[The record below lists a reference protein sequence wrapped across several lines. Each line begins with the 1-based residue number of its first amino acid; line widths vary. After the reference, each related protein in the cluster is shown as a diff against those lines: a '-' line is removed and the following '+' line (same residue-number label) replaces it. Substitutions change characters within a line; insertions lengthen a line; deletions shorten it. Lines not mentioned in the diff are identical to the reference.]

1 MMNIHVRPSP
11 ALGLMVALAGFACL
25 AAPAAFAPASA
36 QVLGNG
42 AYAPAP
48 DPAVTSLQN
57 RMDTL
62 EADMRKTV
70 GRAEQLNFE
79 LTQAKKT
86 AEEAN
91 AGRLEAEKTIA
102 ALTARVDA
110 LERLAHGD
118 TAAAAGVLSKPA
130 EATVNLN
137 APANA
142 AGPASPVD
150 TSSFA
155 QDESGLFSQA
165 KTFMLVPDYP
175 SAQAA
180 FQVFIKKY
188 PKSESVAD
196 AQYMLA
202 ESLLYQDNYADAA
215 EAYGKV
221 LKAYPKSTHAPEAV
235 AKLARAMRL
244 MGKKPEAC
252 KALGLLASNYP
263 KAGEP
268 AKTIA
273 ATEKSRSG
281 C

>member
-1 MMNIHVRPSP
+1 MRVRSRP
-11 ALGLMVALAGFACL
+11 ALGLMAALAGFVCL
-25 AAPAAFAPASA
+25 AVPASAPAAA
-36 QVLGNG
+36 QVLGGG

-48 DPAVTSLQN
+48 DPAIASLQN
-57 RMDTL
+57 RMDAL
-62 EADMRKTV
+62 EADMRKAV
-70 GRAEQLNFE
+70 GRVEQLNFE

-86 AEEAN
+86 ADDAN

-102 ALTARVDA
+102 ALTTRIEA

-118 TAAAAGVLSKPA
+118 TTAAANAASGPA
-130 EATVNLN
+130 EATVNLTAATGN
-137 APANA
+137 SAPTARI
-142 AGPASPVD
+142 D
-150 TSSFA
+150 TSSFP
-155 QDESGLFSQA
+155 QDESGLYAQA

-180 FQVFIKKY
+180 FQVFLKKY
-188 PKSESVAD
+188 PKSDSVAD

-202 ESLLYQDNYADAA
+202 EAMLYQDNYPDAA

>member
-1 MMNIHVRPSP
+1 MMNMRVRSRP
-11 ALGLMVALAGFACL
+11 ALGLMAALAGFACL
-25 AAPAAFAPASA
+25 ATPIVTTASA
-36 QVLGNG
+36 QVLGGG

-48 DPAVTSLQN
+48 DPAIASLQN
-57 RMDTL
+57 RMDAL
-62 EADMRKTV
+62 EADMRKAV

-86 AEEAN
+86 AEDAN
-91 AGRLEAEKTIA
+91 AGRLAAEKTLA
-102 ALTARVDA
+102 ALTTRIEA

-118 TAAAAGVLSKPA
+118 TAAAANAATGPV
-130 EATVNLN
+130 EATVNLTAGASN
-137 APANA
+137 AP
-142 AGPASPVD
+142 PAKID

-155 QDESGLFSQA
+155 QDEAGLFTQA

-188 PKSESVAD
+188 PKSDSVAD

-202 ESLLYQDNYADAA
+202 ESLLYQDNYSDAA

>member
-1 MMNIHVRPSP
+1 MMNMRVRSRP
-11 ALGLMVALAGFACL
+11 ALGLMAALAGFVCL
-25 AAPAAFAPASA
+25 AAPASAPASA
-36 QVLGNG
+36 QVLGGG

-48 DPAVTSLQN
+48 DPAIASLQN
-57 RMDTL
+57 RVDGL
-62 EADMRKTV
+62 EADMRKAV
-70 GRAEQLNFE
+70 GRVEQLNFE
-79 LTQAKKT
+79 LTQAKKI
-86 AEEAN
+86 AEDAN
-91 AGRLEAEKTIA
+91 GGRLAAEKTIA
-102 ALTARVDA
+102 ELTPRIEA

-118 TAAAAGVLSKPA
+118 TVAAPNAAARPA
-130 EATVNLN
+130 EATVNLTA
-137 APANA
+137 APGKA
-142 AGPASPVD
+142 AASAKVD

-155 QDESGLFSQA
+155 QDASGLYAQA
-165 KTFMLVPDYP
+165 KTFMLAPDYP

-180 FQVFIKKY
+180 FQLFLKKY
-188 PKSESVAD
+188 PKSDSVAD

-202 ESLLYQDNYADAA
+202 ESLLYQDNYTDAA

-221 LKAYPKSTHAPEAV
+221 LKVHPKSAHAPEAV

-252 KALGLLASNYP
+252 KALALLASNYP

-268 AKTIA
+268 TKTIA

>member
-1 MMNIHVRPSP
+1 MMNTRVRPYP
-11 ALGLMVALAGFACL
+11 AFGLVAALAGFVCL
-25 AAPAAFAPASA
+25 AGPATWAPASA
-36 QVLGNG
+36 QVLGG
-42 AYAPAP
+42 GGYAPAP
-48 DPAVTSLQN
+48 DPAIANLQS
-57 RMDTL
+57 RMDAL
-62 EADMRKTV
+62 DAEMRKAI
-70 GRAEQLNFE
+70 GRTEQLTFDLN
-79 LTQAKKT
+79 QAKKV
-86 AEEAN
+86 AEDAN
-91 AGRLEAEKTIA
+91 AGRAADQKTIA
-102 ALTARVDA
+102 ALTARIDA
-110 LERLAHGD
+110 LEQLAHGD
-118 TAAAAGVLSKPA
+118 TAAAAGVLTKPA

-137 APANA
+137 APAGA
-142 AGPASPVD
+142 AGPSAQVD
-150 TSSFA
+150 TASFA
-155 QDESGLFSQA
+155 QDESGLYAQA

-180 FQVFIKKY
+180 FQVFLKKY
-188 PKSESVAD
+188 PKSDSVAD

-202 ESLLYQDNYADAA
+202 EALLYQDNYPDAA

-221 LKAYPKSTHAPEAV
+221 LKSYPKSPRAPEAI

-252 KALGLLASNYP
+252 KALGLLSSNYP

>member
-1 MMNIHVRPSP
+1 MMHMHARSRP
-11 ALGLMVALAGFACL
+11 AARLIAAVAGFVCL
-25 AAPAAFAPASA
+25 AAPAAFMPASA
-36 QVLGNG
+36 QVLGG
-42 AYAPAP
+42 GVYAPTP
-48 DPAVTSLQN
+48 DPAIANLQT
-57 RMDTL
+57 RMDAL
-62 EADMRKTV
+62 EADLRKAV

-79 LTQAKKT
+79 LTQTRKT
-86 AEEAN
+86 ADEAN
-91 AGRLEAEKTIA
+91 AGRIEDQKAIA
-102 ALTARVDA
+102 ALAARVDA
-110 LERLAHGD
+110 LERLARGD
-118 TAAAAGVLSKPA
+118 VNAAAAAISTPA
-130 EATVNLN
+130 EATVDLSA
-137 APANA
+137 APAVPA
-142 AGPASPVD
+142 AEKVDASQ
-150 TSSFA
+150 FA
-155 QDESGLFSQA
+155 QDEPSLFAQA

-180 FQVFIKKY
+180 FQVFLKKY
-188 PKSESVAD
+188 PKSDNTAD
-196 AQYMLA
+196 AQYLYA
-202 ESLLYQDNYADAA
+202 ESLLYQDNYVDAA

-221 LKAYPKSTHAPEAV
+221 LKAYPKSKHAPEAI

>member
-1 MMNIHVRPSP
+1 MMNMRVRLDP
-11 ALGLMVALAGFACL
+11 AIGLAAALAGFACL
-25 AAPAAFAPASA
+25 AAPSAFAPAAA

-48 DPAVTSLQN
+48 DPAIASLQN
-57 RMDTL
+57 RMDAL
-62 EADMRKTV
+62 EADMRKAT
-70 GRAEQLNFE
+70 GRAEQLSFE
-79 LTQAKKT
+79 LTQAKKA
-86 AEEAN
+86 AEDAN
-91 AGRLEAEKTIA
+91 AGRAEDQKTIA
-102 ALTARVDA
+102 ALTARLEA
-110 LERLAHGD
+110 LEQLAHGD

-137 APANA
+137 APVNA
-142 AGPASPVD
+142 AAPAGAVD
-150 TSSFA
+150 IASLP
-155 QDESGLFSQA
+155 QDESGLFAQA

-180 FQVFIKKY
+180 FQVFVKKY
-188 PKSESVAD
+188 PKSDSIAD

-202 ESLLYQDNYADAA
+202 EALLYQDNYADAA

-221 LKAYPKSTHAPEAV
+221 LKAYPKSSHAPEAV

-252 KALGLLASNYP
+252 KALSLLASNYP

>member
-1 MMNIHVRPSP
+1 MNKRVRSRP
-11 ALGLMVALAGFACL
+11 ALGLMAAMAGFACL
-25 AAPAAFAPASA
+25 AALGDAPASA
-36 QVLGNG
+36 QVLGGG

-48 DPAVTSLQN
+48 DPALSSLQN
-57 RMDTL
+57 RMDAL
-62 EADMRKTV
+62 EADMRKAV

-79 LTQAKKT
+79 LTQTKKT

-91 AGRLEAEKTIA
+91 AGRLAAEKVIA
-102 ALTARVDA
+102 ALTIRIEA

-118 TAAAAGVLSKPA
+118 TAAAANAAGPA
-130 EATVNLN
+130 EATVNLTA
-137 APANA
+137 APNSG
-142 AGPASPVD
+142 AGAVKVD

-155 QDESGLFSQA
+155 QDEAGLFTQA

-180 FQVFIKKY
+180 FQIFLKKY
-188 PKSESVAD
+188 PKSDSLAD

-202 ESLLYQDNYADAA
+202 ESLLYQDNYNDAA

-221 LKAYPKSTHAPEAV
+221 LKAYPKSAHAPEAV

>member
-1 MMNIHVRPSP
+1 MMNTRVRPYP
-11 ALGLMVALAGFACL
+11 ALGLVAALAGFVCL
-25 AAPAAFAPASA
+25 AGPAAVAPASA
-36 QVLGNG
+36 QVLGG
-42 AYAPAP
+42 GTYAPAP
-48 DPAVTSLQN
+48 DPAITSLQS
-57 RMDTL
+57 RMDAL
-62 EADMRKTV
+62 EGDMRKTV
-70 GRAEQLNFE
+70 GRSEQLTFDLN
-79 LTQAKKT
+79 QAKKA
-86 AEEAN
+86 AEDAN
-91 AGRLEAEKTIA
+91 ADRAEDQKTIA
-102 ALTARVDA
+102 ALTARISA
-110 LERLAHGD
+110 LEQMAHGD
-118 TAAAAGVLSKPA
+118 TAAAAGVLTKPA

-137 APANA
+137 APAGN
-142 AGPASPVD
+142 AGPSAPVD
-150 TSSFA
+150 ASSFA
-155 QDESGLFSQA
+155 QDESGLYAQA

-180 FQVFIKKY
+180 FQVFLKKY
-188 PKSESVAD
+188 PKSDSVAD

-202 ESLLYQDNYADAA
+202 ESLLYQDNYTDAA

-221 LKAYPKSTHAPEAV
+221 LKSYPKSARAPEAV

>member
-1 MMNIHVRPSP
+1 MMNKRVRLNP
-11 ALGLMVALAGFACL
+11 ALGLTVALAGFVCL
-25 AAPAAFAPASA
+25 AVPAAVTPASA

-42 AYAPAP
+42 AYAPTP

-57 RMDTL
+57 RMDAL
-62 EADMRKTV
+62 EADMRKAV
-70 GRAEQLNFE
+70 GRTEQLTFDLN
-79 LTQAKKT
+79 QAKK
-86 AEEAN
+86 AADDAN
-91 AGRLEAEKTIA
+91 AGRAEDQKAIA
-102 ALTARVDA
+102 ALTARIDA
-110 LERLAHGD
+110 LEQMAHGD
-118 TAAAAGVLSKPA
+118 TAAAAGVLTRPA
-130 EATVNLN
+130 TATVNLN
-137 APANA
+137 APAGA
-142 AGPASPVD
+142 SGPAAPVD
-150 TSSFA
+150 TASFA
-155 QDESGLFSQA
+155 QDESGLYAQA

-188 PKSESVAD
+188 PKSDSVAD

-202 ESLLYQDNYADAA
+202 ESLLYQDNYTDAA

-221 LKAYPKSTHAPEAV
+221 LKAYPKSAHAPEAV

-252 KALGLLASNYP
+252 KALSLLASNYP